1 MFLLFR
7 HNWLVR
13 PSLYRPRAQGPL
25 PSLARLCPVW
35 ETGPSHSAV
44 QRTRWVDASH
54 TQARGATGSR
64 AGIQARI
71 CQLPTSTFPTS
82 THHAARPGA
91 GATAARSHG
100 HPEPRPP
107 GATAARDL
115 CLGSPRPLCPD
126 HSRGRQGWGD
136 GPSRE
141 ALSSVSQGP

>member
-35 ETGPSHSAV
+35 ETGPSRSAV
-44 QRTRWVDASH
+44 PCWVDASH

-64 AGIQARI
+64 AGIQTRI

-82 THHAARPGA
+82 TRHAARPSA

-100 HPEPRPP
+100 
-107 GATAARDL
+107 
-115 CLGSPRPLCPD
+115 
-126 HSRGRQGWGD
+126 RQGPLLGISKA
-136 GPSRE
+136 P
-141 ALSSVSQGP
+141 LP